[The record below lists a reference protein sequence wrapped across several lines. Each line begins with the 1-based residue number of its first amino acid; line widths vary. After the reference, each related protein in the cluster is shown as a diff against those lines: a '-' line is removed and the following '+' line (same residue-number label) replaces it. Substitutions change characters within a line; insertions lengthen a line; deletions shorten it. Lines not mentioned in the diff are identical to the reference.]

1 MKNDSTSFFE
11 NNHFANSYVYDISI
25 SHVPAYFG
33 LHWHHYIEI
42 VLAQRVRKIRKRRS
56 ITQEKLASIS
66 GVSYGSI
73 KRFETTGQ
81 ISLLSLTKIAI
92 ALDLADELRNI
103 FTQVPYKDIQEVINE
118 TR

>member
-1 MKNDSTSFFE
+1 MEQFIWETPEELDQK
-11 NNHFANSYVYDISI
+11 
-25 SHVPAYFG
+25 
-33 LHWHHYIEI
+33 
-42 VLAQRVRKIRKRRS
+42 LAQRVRKIRKRRS

-103 FTQVPYKDIQEVINE
+103 FTQLPYKDIQEVINE

>member
-1 MKNDSTSFFE
+1 MEQFIWETPEELDQK
-11 NNHFANSYVYDISI
+11 
-25 SHVPAYFG
+25 
-33 LHWHHYIEI
+33 
-42 VLAQRVRKIRKRRS
+42 LAQRVRKIRKRRS

-103 FTQVPYKDIQEVINE
+103 FTPVPYKDIQEVINE

>member
-1 MKNDSTSFFE
+1 MEQFIWETPEALDQK
-11 NNHFANSYVYDISI
+11 
-25 SHVPAYFG
+25 
-33 LHWHHYIEI
+33 
-42 VLAQRVRKIRKRRS
+42 LAQRVRKIRKRRS

>member
-1 MKNDSTSFFE
+1 MEQFIWETPEELDQK
-11 NNHFANSYVYDISI
+11 
-25 SHVPAYFG
+25 
-33 LHWHHYIEI
+33 
-42 VLAQRVRKIRKRRS
+42 LAQRVRKIRKRRS

-103 FTQVPYKDIQEVINE
+103 FTQVPYKDIQEVIKE

>member
-1 MKNDSTSFFE
+1 MEQFIWETPEELDQK
-11 NNHFANSYVYDISI
+11 
-25 SHVPAYFG
+25 
-33 LHWHHYIEI
+33 
-42 VLAQRVRKIRKRRS
+42 LAQRVRKIRKRRS

-118 TR
+118 TRYCRCVMRIKRWEH

>member
-1 MKNDSTSFFE
+1 MEQFIWETPEELDQK
-11 NNHFANSYVYDISI
+11 
-25 SHVPAYFG
+25 
-33 LHWHHYIEI
+33 
-42 VLAQRVRKIRKRRS
+42 LAQRARKIRKRRS

>member
-1 MKNDSTSFFE
+1 MEQFIWETPEELDQK
-11 NNHFANSYVYDISI
+11 
-25 SHVPAYFG
+25 
-33 LHWHHYIEI
+33 
-42 VLAQRVRKIRKRRS
+42 LAQRVRKIRKRRS

-92 ALDLADELRNI
+92 ALDLADELRKI

>member
-1 MKNDSTSFFE
+1 MEQFIWETPEELDQK
-11 NNHFANSYVYDISI
+11 
-25 SHVPAYFG
+25 
-33 LHWHHYIEI
+33 
-42 VLAQRVRKIRKRRS
+42 LAQRVRKIRKRRS

-81 ISLLSLTKIAI
+81 ISLFSLTKIAI

>member
-1 MKNDSTSFFE
+1 MEQFIWETPEELDQK
-11 NNHFANSYVYDISI
+11 
-25 SHVPAYFG
+25 
-33 LHWHHYIEI
+33 
-42 VLAQRVRKIRKRRS
+42 LAQRVRKIRKRRS

-103 FTQVPYKDIQEVINE
+103 FTQVPYIDIQEVINE

>member
-1 MKNDSTSFFE
+1 MDQFIWETPEELDQK
-11 NNHFANSYVYDISI
+11 
-25 SHVPAYFG
+25 
-33 LHWHHYIEI
+33 
-42 VLAQRVRKIRKRRS
+42 LAQRVRKIRKRRS

-66 GVSYGSI
+66 GVSYVSI

-103 FTQVPYKDIQEVINE
+103 FTQVPYKDIQEVINQ

>member
-1 MKNDSTSFFE
+1 MEQFIWETPEELDQKL
-11 NNHFANSYVYDISI
+11 
-25 SHVPAYFG
+25 G
-33 LHWHHYIEI
+33 
-42 VLAQRVRKIRKRRS
+42 QRVRKIRKRRS

>member
-1 MKNDSTSFFE
+1 MEQFIWETPEELDQK
-11 NNHFANSYVYDISI
+11 
-25 SHVPAYFG
+25 
-33 LHWHHYIEI
+33 
-42 VLAQRVRKIRKRRS
+42 LAQRVRKIRKRRS

-66 GVSYGSI
+66 GVSYVSI